1 MANGT
6 RRCALPVRRDQRV
19 DLVPGE
25 TGYRFRVRALSKS
38 PERLELRLGS
48 RVADIIELAPD
59 RWTDIAMRPRNDRA
73 DVKFAK
79 LDLRILGDDQRPV
92 TIWIT
97 KVEPL
102 ER

>member
-1 MANGT
+1 MRYRSAE
-6 RRCALPVRRDQRV
+6 ASASIF
-19 DLVPGE
+19 VPGQ
-25 TGYRFRVRALSKS
+25 TGYRFKVRALSKT

-59 RWTDIAMRPRNDRA
+59 RWTDIAMRPRNDRG
-73 DVKFAK
+73 DTKFAK
-79 LDLRILGDDQRPV
+79 LDLRILGDDQRAV
-92 TIWIT
+92 VIWIS

>member
-1 MANGT
+1 M
-6 RRCALPVRRDQRV
+6 
-19 DLVPGE
+19 
-25 TGYRFRVRALSKS
+25 RALSKT

-59 RWTDIAMRPRNDRA
+59 RWTDIAMQPKNDRA
-73 DVKFAK
+73 DMKFAK
-79 LDLRILGDDQRPV
+79 LDLRILGDDRRPV